1 MIIEEFMII
10 ANEAVASRL
19 ETLGVPS
26 LYRVHEKPDTAKIE
40 ELKPIFNSFGL
51 NVKKSGTK
59 VFHSILKQVKGT
71 AEESLLN
78 ILLLRSL
85 KQAKYFTENIGHFG
99 LASTCYTHFTSPIR
113 RYPDLVVHRIL
124 KDTLHK
130 NNLSKKM
137 IKYLETI
144 LPEIA
149 VHSSK
154 TERTAD
160 EAEREIVNAMRVW
173 FMKDK
178 VGDEYAGIVT
188 NITSQGLKI
197 QLRDFFVEGFL
208 HVSSMADDYYRFDE
222 KNYRLIGRRRKT
234 SFTIGKE
241 VTVRVERVDIE
252 EREIMLAL
260 V

>member
-1 MIIEEFMII
+1 
-10 ANEAVASRL
+10 
-19 ETLGVPS
+19 
-26 LYRVHEKPDTAKIE
+26 
-40 ELKPIFNSFGL
+40 
-51 NVKKSGTK
+51 
-59 VFHSILKQVKGT
+59 
-71 AEESLLN
+71 
-78 ILLLRSL
+78 
-85 KQAKYFTENIGHFG
+85 
-99 LASTCYTHFTSPIR
+99 
-113 RYPDLVVHRIL
+113 
-124 KDTLHK
+124 
-130 NNLSKKM
+130 
-137 IKYLETI
+137 
-144 LPEIA
+144 
-149 VHSSK
+149 
-154 TERTAD
+154 
-160 EAEREIVNAMRVW
+160 
-173 FMKDK
+173 